1 MDIVRIIV
9 KGMVNMILD
18 KKEKRTTPASKS
30 SLCQNDALILTE
42 NNVFVKMRC

>member
-1 MDIVRIIV
+1 MATAKIIV

-18 KKEKRTTPASKS
+18 KKEKGTKPASKS

-42 NNVFVKMRC
+42 NNVFVKLRC